1 MARALSLTYMVAGVV
16 ARSLPSSLNRT
27 TRHLEGL
34 RKTAAADRAELKRL
48 QAGLRGLNKDT
59 DAYRMAVARVEKS
72 KLGLAEK
79 GREIRDVTGRQR
91 DLQQGASRLRGGLV
105 RAGLVIGTV
114 TGLAASLGVVL
125 SRVSGR
131 MRDLRHE
138 ALATGTATDALFD
151 SEAFGRFVGSVIGA
165 SFDRKRRPRTLG
177 RAGRTHWAGNI
188 GPRFLALRPGRLR
201 PASTART

>member
-34 RKTAAADRAELKRL
+34 RKTAAADRTELKRL
-48 QAGLRGLNKDT
+48 QTGLRGLNKDT

-79 GREIRDVTGRQR
+79 GREIRGVTARQR
-91 DLQQGASRLRGGLV
+91 DLQEGAARLRGGLV

-114 TGLAASLGVVL
+114 TGLATSLGLVL
-125 SRVSGR
+125 RNVSGR

-165 SFDRKRRPRTLG
+165 SLDRQC
-177 RAGRTHWAGNI
+177 
-188 GPRFLALRPGRLR
+188 
-201 PASTART
+201 

>member
-1 MARALSLTYMVAGVV
+1 MLLARRGIVATLEDAERLPYGRFLLLLSIEDAAMVDEVAHTLQGRPLVARALSLTYMVAGVV
-16 ARSLPSSLNRT
+16 ARSLPTSLNRT

-72 KLGLAEK
+72 KLGLAAK

-91 DLQQGASRLRGGLV
+91 DLQEGATRLRGGLL

-114 TGLAASLGVVL
+114 TGLATSLGLVL
-125 SRVSGR
+125 RSVSGA
-131 MRDLRHE
+131 H
-138 ALATGTATDALFD
+138 A
-151 SEAFGRFVGSVIGA
+151 
-165 SFDRKRRPRTLG
+165 
-177 RAGRTHWAGNI
+177 
-188 GPRFLALRPGRLR
+188 
-201 PASTART
+201 